1 MTNVAVV
8 HRPAESRW
16 EAMSGEDVVGH
27 LSYDTIGNTV
37 DLHHTLV
44 DPAHR
49 NKGIADKLVE
59 EAVREI
65 RAEKMSVR
73 PTCSYVRAWMDQH
86 PEHQDLLEPSL
97 LPEDQDV
104 VEESSGDQDA
114 AGEGASGGRSPS
126 DPAP

>member
-16 EAMSGEDVVGH
+16 EAMSGEEVVGH
-27 LSYDTIGNTV
+27 LSYDTIGSTV

-49 NKGIADKLVE
+49 NKGVADRLVE

-65 RAEKMSVR
+65 RAEKMNLR
-73 PTCSYVRAWMDQH
+73 PTCSYVRAWMEQH

-97 LPEDQDV
+97 LPEDQD
-104 VEESSGDQDA
+104 EAGQGGSAKDEAGPAQPSS
-114 AGEGASGGRSPS
+114 
-126 DPAP
+126 

>member
-27 LSYDTIGNTV
+27 LSYDTAGNTV
-37 DLHHTLV
+37 DLHHTVV

-49 NKGIADKLVE
+49 NKGVAAQLVE

-65 RAEKMSVR
+65 RAEKMSLR
-73 PTCSYVRAWMDQH
+73 PTCSYVRAWMEQH

-97 LPEDQDV
+97 IPEDK
-104 VEESSGDQDA
+104 DA
-114 AGEGASGGRSPS
+114 AEDDDPARGSSA

>member
-1 MTNVAVV
+1 
-8 HRPAESRW
+8 
-16 EAMSGEDVVGH
+16 MSGEDVVGH

-37 DLHHTLV
+37 DLHHTVV

-49 NKGIADKLVE
+49 NKGVAAALVE

-104 VEESSGDQDA
+104 AADEDSSGDQRK